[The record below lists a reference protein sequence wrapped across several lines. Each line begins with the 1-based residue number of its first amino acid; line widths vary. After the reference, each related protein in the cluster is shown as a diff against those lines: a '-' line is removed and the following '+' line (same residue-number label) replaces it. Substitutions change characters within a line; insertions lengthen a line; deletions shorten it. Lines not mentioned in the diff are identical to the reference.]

1 MILDLTLLALIPSL
15 LVFFFFFLS
24 DKYEKEPL
32 YKLFACFLLGTAIT
46 VPAGIIETLVQRSFH
61 GRFSG
66 PGWEGMFNIVLM
78 ASLVEEAVKFLAI
91 VLFVYRSPYF
101 NEPFDGMIYYVA
113 VATGFAIFEDF
124 NYILAGSSGSFVSGR
139 VTDMHA
145 FYSQSLKIAAMRS
158 FPSHAFFGA
167 ISGYFISKA
176 KFGPKNRR
184 ALRLGQALLAG
195 MLCHGLFN
203 SIALLSR
210 HQVYLR
216 LGFYLTV
223 LLLVIL
229 RMGRKLTGLSPF
241 RKKRSQMSPEEYSE
255 LLESREYSKGNWTML
270 LIFAFI
276 FLGWLVLLMFV
287 NVGLMQILF

>member
-1 MILDLTLLALIPSL
+1 MILDLTLLSLIPSV
-15 LVFFFFFLS
+15 LVFAFFFLS

-46 VPAGIIETLVQRSFH
+46 VPAGIIETAVQQSFH

-78 ASLVEEAVKFLAI
+78 ASLIEETVKFLAI
-91 VLFVYRSPYF
+91 MLFVYRSPYF

-124 NYILAGSSGSFVSGR
+124 NYILAGSSDSFVSGR
-139 VTDMHA
+139 VVDLRA

-167 ISGYFISKA
+167 VSGYFISMA
-176 KFGPKNRR
+176 KFGPKNRQI
-184 ALRLGQALLAG
+184 LRLGQGLLAG

-203 SIALLSR
+203 SIAFLSS

-216 LGFYLTV
+216 LGFYLAV
-223 LLLVIL
+223 LLVGIL
-229 RMGRKLTGLSPF
+229 LMGKKLAGMSPF
-241 RKKRSQMSPEEYSE
+241 RKKRSELSAEEYSD
-255 LLESREYSKGNWTML
+255 LLKSREYSQGNWIML
-270 LIFAFI
+270 LIFTFLFI
-276 FLGWLVLLMFV
+276 GWLVLLMFV
-287 NVGLMQILF
+287 NVGLIQAIF

>member
-15 LVFFFFFLS
+15 LVFAFFFLS

-32 YKLFACFLLGTAIT
+32 YKLFACFLLGTAVT
-46 VPAGIIETLVQRSFH
+46 LPAGILETLIQRSFH

-66 PGWEGMFNIVLM
+66 PGWEGMFNIVLI
-78 ASLVEEAVKFLAI
+78 ASLVEETLKFLA
-91 VLFVYRSPYF
+91 VMLFVYRSPYF

-139 VTDMHA
+139 VADMHA

-167 ISGYFISKA
+167 ISGYFVSKA
-176 KFGPKNRR
+176 KFGPKNRQVF
-184 ALRLGQALLAG
+184 RLGQALLAG

-203 SIALLSR
+203 SIAFLSS
-210 HQVYLR
+210 HHVYWR

-223 LLLVIL
+223 LLIVIL
-229 RMGRKLTGLSPF
+229 LMGRKLTVRSPF
-241 RKKRSQMSPEEYSE
+241 RKKRSELSAEEYSD
-255 LLESREYSKGNWTML
+255 LLESRQYSKGNWIML
-270 LIFAFI
+270 LIFAFV

-287 NVGLMQILF
+287 NVGLIQAIF